1 MLSGLVLSGLVLW
14 VFLSCDECLSM
25 QWYSITPTRAP
36 PTTSTIV
43 PILATAIATIAPML
57 RAIFVLRIVGAVSV
71 LNVVGALPVLKIV
84 GAMYLLTVVGTT
96 SV

>member
-1 MLSGLVLSGLVLW
+1 MVLW
-14 VFLSCDECLSM
+14 GFLSCDECLLM

-57 RAIFVLRIVGAVSV
+57 RATSVLQIVGAVSL
-71 LNVVGALPVLKIV
+71 LNVVCALSVLKIV
-84 GAMYLLTVVGTT
+84 CAMMVVGTT
-96 SV
+96 SI

>member
-1 MLSGLVLSGLVLW
+1 
-14 VFLSCDECLSM
+14 M

-43 PILATAIATIAPML
+43 PILTTAIATIAPML
-57 RAIFVLRIVGAVSV
+57 RATSVLRIVSAVSL
-71 LNVVGALPVLKIV
+71 LNVVCALSVLKIV
-84 GAMYLLTVVGTT
+84 GTMFLLMVVGTT